1 VGDPARDQV
10 ELADGLFGPLT
21 EGALVAT
28 AATRARMPISVPVW
42 CHQGTEK
49 GEVLIPRCGVERRFR
64 RLGRQRPVRV
74 LR

>member
-28 AATRARMPISVPVW
+28 AAIRARMPISVPVW
-42 CHQGTEK
+42 CHQDTEK
-49 GEVLIPRCGVERRFR
+49 GRYWSFAARWSAASG
-64 RLGRQRPVRV
+64 G
-74 LR
+74 